1 MTTSLE
7 QAYIS
12 TTDTGSHA
20 QLPGAPVVFTTQ
32 AEIREQLLSI
42 TRSTERLLTIW
53 SDDLNS
59 GLLDNPGF
67 LEAIKRFVLARRHAR
82 VRILTRQLPVQSP
95 DSGERQH
102 ALLAMAERLP
112 ASFEVRTLA
121 HAGLDAAELLVS
133 DERGVLYR
141 IHMDRWDGMA
151 DINDPLVARFYTVQF
166 DAAWRL
172 AQPTDRSVGV

>member
-7 QAYIS
+7 KAPIS
-12 TTDTGSHA
+12 TADTGSHA
-20 QLPGAPVVFTTQ
+20 QLPAAPVVFTTQ
-32 AEIREQLLSI
+32 AEIREQLLSL
-42 TRSTERLLTIW
+42 TRSAERLLTIW

-82 VRILTRQLPVQSP
+82 VRILTRQLPDHSA
-95 DSGERQH
+95 GQH

-112 ASFEVRTLA
+112 ASFEVRAIATP
-121 HAGLDAAELLVS
+121 GLDAAELLLA
-133 DERGVLYR
+133 DDRGVLYR

-151 DINDPLVARFYTVQF
+151 GLNDPLVARFYMAQF

-172 AQPTDRSVGV
+172 AQAGDR